1 VTHNRML
8 SLLAAALLLAACA
21 EQKPI
26 GKSRIE
32 KGEALEVGAFDFLER
47 SGKPLSDKDLRGKVW
62 VGSLIFTRCNTTC
75 IPMCGEM
82 AELQEEFKDEPDFRI
97 VATTVD
103 PVYDTAEVL
112 DKFGKSYGADPDRW
126 YFLTGKLEDIR
137 KFAVEGLRIPWKAD
151 DPITHSV
158 DFVLVDR
165 KGHIRD
171 YFRQDDWQ
179 KMKRMRAVVR
189 DVLAEKA
196 P

>member
-1 VTHNRML
+1 MTRIWFL
-8 SLLAAALLLAACA
+8 AALLLAACN

-26 GKSRIE
+26 GKARME
-32 KGEALEVGAFDFLER
+32 QGEALEVGAFDFLER
-47 SGKPLSDKDLRGKVW
+47 SGRPLSDKDLRGKVW

-75 IPMCGEM
+75 GPMCREM
-82 AELQEEFKDEPDFRI
+82 EELQGEFKDEPDFRI

-137 KFAVEGLRIPWKAD
+137 TFAVEGLRIPWNAD
-151 DPITHSV
+151 DPVTHSV

-179 KMKRMRAVVR
+179 KMKRMRDVIR
-189 DVLAEKA
+189 GVLAEKA